1 MVWKNSND
9 KLEEIILD
17 KEQQANFLNKNGVIT
32 AINFKGWRCW
42 GSETAKNPM
51 AIDPKDKYSYIRR
64 MFKYIG
70 NELVLTYFNKVD
82 QPFTKKLAETITKS
96 MNIRLNSLVPSKL
109 LAAKAELSK
118 EDNNLISVINGDI
131 TWIISLGITPALK
144 SLTFKKKYDVDALN
158 EFSKRLGE

>member
-1 MVWKNSND
+1 
-9 KLEEIILD
+9 
-17 KEQQANFLNKNGVIT
+17 
-32 AINFKGWRCW
+32 
-42 GSETAKNPM
+42 M